1 MTCLCPPQ
9 ASSSAGNLGVLI
21 PVIAVVSTCPSAVL
35 PQVLPGVALFTQV
48 VPEHPLSAPWGGAP
62 ASAASSLITRI
73 SSTYAC
79 VLSWSYTGAD
89 PPAAGQPQKWRP
101 GGWVES
107 PSVFRERGLA
117 ACSGGV
123 RHLSLGAAGDVVC
136 AGRGGQEPTA
146 DWRICSSQLCW

>member
-1 MTCLCPPQ
+1 MTWLCPPQ

-35 PQVLPGVALFTQV
+35 PQLLPGVALFTQV
-48 VPEHPLSAPWGGAP
+48 VPERPLSAPWGGAP

-89 PPAAGQPQKWRP
+89 PQLQGNPRSGGQA
-101 GGWVES
+101 GGWRAHRCFGKGVW
-107 PSVFRERGLA
+107 GLA
-117 ACSGGV
+117 LGV
-123 RHLSLGAAGDVVC
+123 F
-136 AGRGGQEPTA
+136 
-146 DWRICSSQLCW
+146 IM